1 VRGDAEAR
9 AVAAARDADVVI
21 AVVGITSA
29 LEGEEMPVNLPGFI
43 GGDRSSLDLPAQEE
57 GLLKAVKASGK
68 PLVVVLLNGSALSVN
83 WAAANADAIVEAWYP
98 GQEGGTAIAQTLSGA
113 NNPAGRLP
121 VTFYT
126 GVGQLPP
133 FREYGMAGRTY
144 RYFQGKPLYPFGY
157 GLSYTR
163 FAYGKLSLSKPALR
177 ASDALGVD
185 VTVRNAGS
193 AAGDEV
199 VQAYLSFPAA
209 PGMPVHAL
217 RAFQRV
223 SLAPGETRRVHF
235 DLDPRALSS
244 VTAAGDRI
252 VAAGQYRIS
261 VGGGQ
266 PGTGAPASV
275 ATFRVQGSSKLP
287 K

>member
-1 VRGDAEAR
+1 
-9 AVAAARDADVVI
+9 
-21 AVVGITSA
+21 
-29 LEGEEMPVNLPGFI
+29 M
-43 GGDRSSLDLPAQEE
+43 
-57 GLLKAVKASGK
+57 LKAVKASGK

-126 GVGQLPP
+126 GTGQLPP

-144 RYFQGKPLYPFGY
+144 RYFTGKPLYPFGY
-157 GLSYTR
+157 GLSYTH
-163 FAYGKLSLSKPALR
+163 FTYGTVTLSKPAVR
-177 ASDALGVD
+177 AGDSFGVD
-185 VTVRNAGS
+185 VTVRNAG
-193 AAGDEV
+193 AVAGDEV
-199 VQAYLSFPAA
+199 VQAYLGFPAA

-217 RAFQRV
+217 RAFTRV
-223 SLAPGETRRVHF
+223 HMAPGEAKRVHF
-235 DLDPRALSS
+235 DLDARALSS
-244 VTAAGDRI
+244 VTAAGERV
-252 VAAGQYRIS
+252 VAAGRYRIA

-266 PGTGAPASV
+266 PGTGAPTSAAV
-275 ATFRVQGSSKLP
+275 FTVQGTRKLP